1 MQIHI
6 FFNDFITLL
15 RTCLHYR
22 NYSLLEK
29 LPFVFPHCIF
39 NVQPNEKLFI
49 EQKINF
55 NELEFLNFHKMK
67 QKNNS
72 EKSFQEC
79 SKKLNGRKTF
89 TIYINWKFSFIRL
102 SVASVNEKVFATK
115 FSFHFSIGIKRK
127 NVNFHSFPELHR
139 MFYIF

>member
-67 QKNNS
+67 KKTTVRNLF
-72 EKSFQEC
+72 KSAAKSSTVGKHLQ
-79 SKKLNGRKTF
+79 
-89 TIYINWKFSFIRL
+89 FI
-102 SVASVNEKVFATK
+102 
-115 FSFHFSIGIKRK
+115 
-127 NVNFHSFPELHR
+127 
-139 MFYIF
+139 